1 MCLLPLSAIVV
12 FVASEP
18 TAKGR
23 RKKMSE
29 AMTQA
34 AGGHNLRVTM
44 APSR

>member
-1 MCLLPLSAIVV
+1 MSAIVV

-23 RKKMSE
+23 RKKMSK

-34 AGGHNLRVTM
+34 AGGHNVGVRMLTV